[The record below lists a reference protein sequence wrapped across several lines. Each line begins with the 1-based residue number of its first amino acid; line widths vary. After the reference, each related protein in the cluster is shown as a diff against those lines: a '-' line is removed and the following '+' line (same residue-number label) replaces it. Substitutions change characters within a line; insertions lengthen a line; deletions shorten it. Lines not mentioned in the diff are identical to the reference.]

1 MIDAEYKSRFFD
13 SDPHRKSYVSENP
26 DRLSEFEVEQLR
38 KELFEDC
45 IAGEEVPE
53 DVQCKVQ
60 RYLIEFAV
68 GYRSSGTNSEVMPT
82 TMKTYILGIQRV
94 FNEWGFELKLTAP
107 FAKHMCGFHRA
118 ISV

>member
-1 MIDAEYKSRFFD
+1 MHTTTSTNKNAIRVLARFVIDAEYKSRFFD

-38 KELFEDC
+38 KELFKGC

-53 DVQCKVQ
+53 DVQYKVQ
-60 RYLIEFAV
+60 RYLIKFAV

-82 TMKTYILGIQRV
+82 TMKTYILGISASSM
-94 FNEWGFELKLTAP
+94 NGD
-107 FAKHMCGFHRA
+107 
-118 ISV
+118 